1 MFEWI
6 FSIDAWI
13 TLATLSALEIV
24 LGIDNII
31 FLAILVSKLPPEHRD
46 KGRILGL
53 AFAMITRI
61 LLLLSLFWVMKLVTP
76 LFSVLGNEISGRDLV
91 LLLGGLF
98 LIVKS
103 IKEIKEQ
110 ISHQEES
117 QSHFKASNKLW
128 IVVAEIAVIDI
139 VFSLDSVITAVGIA
153 QDVTIM
159 IIAVII
165 AVAVMLFASKPIAD
179 FVEKYPSIK
188 ILALAF
194 LVLIGVVLV
203 AESFDIHID
212 KAYIYTA
219 MAFALVVQIL
229 NILDQRKEKMAK
241 DANGIEL
248 NTGDSV
254 SVIKDLKVK
263 GVSTTLKRGT
273 TIKNIKLTSKEGEIE
288 ARVDK
293 FGVIVLKTEF
303 LKKI

>member
-6 FSIDAWI
+6 FSVDAWVVLL
-13 TLATLSALEIV
+13 TLTALEIV

-76 LFSVLGNEISGRDLV
+76 LFSILGNEISGRDLV

-103 IKEIKEQ
+103 IKEIKES
-110 ISHQEES
+110 IMHQEES
-117 QSHFKASNKLW
+117 QSNIKISNKLW
-128 IVVAEIAVIDI
+128 VVVAEIAVIDI

-153 QDVTIM
+153 QDIEIM

-165 AVAVMLFASKPIAD
+165 AVLVMLFASKPIAD
-179 FVEKYPSIK
+179 FVEKYSSIK

-194 LVLIGVVLV
+194 LVMIGFVLV
-203 AESFDIHID
+203 CESFDIHID

-219 MAFALVVQIL
+219 MAFSLIVEIL
-229 NILDQRKEKMAK
+229 NIISQ
-241 DANGIEL
+241 
-248 NTGDSV
+248 
-254 SVIKDLKVK
+254 
-263 GVSTTLKRGT
+263 
-273 TIKNIKLTSKEGEIE
+273 
-288 ARVDK
+288 
-293 FGVIVLKTEF
+293 
-303 LKKI
+303 KKQTDNS

>member
-6 FSIDAWI
+6 FSVDAWVVLL
-13 TLATLSALEIV
+13 TLTALEIV

-76 LFSVLGNEISGRDLV
+76 LFSILGNEISGRDLV

-103 IKEIKEQ
+103 IKEIKES
-110 ISHQEES
+110 IMHQEES
-117 QSHFKASNKLW
+117 QSNIKISNKLW

-153 QDVTIM
+153 QDIEIM

-165 AVAVMLFASKPIAD
+165 AVLVMLFASKPIAD

-194 LVLIGVVLV
+194 LVMIGFVLV
-203 AESFDIHID
+203 CESFDIHID

-219 MAFALVVQIL
+219 MAFSLVVEIL
-229 NILDQRKEKMAK
+229 NIISQ
-241 DANGIEL
+241 
-248 NTGDSV
+248 
-254 SVIKDLKVK
+254 
-263 GVSTTLKRGT
+263 
-273 TIKNIKLTSKEGEIE
+273 
-288 ARVDK
+288 
-293 FGVIVLKTEF
+293 
-303 LKKI
+303 KKQTNNS

>member
-179 FVEKYPSIK
+179 FV
-188 ILALAF
+188 
-194 LVLIGVVLV
+194 
-203 AESFDIHID
+203 
-212 KAYIYTA
+212 
-219 MAFALVVQIL
+219 
-229 NILDQRKEKMAK
+229 
-241 DANGIEL
+241 
-248 NTGDSV
+248 
-254 SVIKDLKVK
+254 
-263 GVSTTLKRGT
+263 
-273 TIKNIKLTSKEGEIE
+273 KNIQAL
-288 ARVDK
+288 K
-293 FGVIVLKTEF
+293 F
-303 LKKI
+303 

>member
-6 FSIDAWI
+6 FSVDAWVVLL
-13 TLATLSALEIV
+13 TLTALEIV

-76 LFSVLGNEISGRDLV
+76 LFSILGNEISGRDLV
-91 LLLGGLF
+91 LLFGGLF

-103 IKEIKEQ
+103 IKEIKES
-110 ISHQEES
+110 IMYQEES
-117 QSHFKASNKLW
+117 QSNIKISNKLW
-128 IVVAEIAVIDI
+128 VVVAEIAVIDI

-153 QDVTIM
+153 QDIEIM
-159 IIAVII
+159 IIAVIV
-165 AVAVMLFASKPIAD
+165 AVLVMLFASKPIAD

-194 LVLIGVVLV
+194 LVMIGFVLV
-203 AESFDIHID
+203 CESFDIHID

-219 MAFALVVQIL
+219 MAFSLVVEIL
-229 NILDQRKEKMAK
+229 NI
-241 DANGIEL
+241 
-248 NTGDSV
+248 V
-254 SVIKDLKVK
+254 SQ
-263 GVSTTLKRGT
+263 
-273 TIKNIKLTSKEGEIE
+273 
-288 ARVDK
+288 
-293 FGVIVLKTEF
+293 
-303 LKKI
+303 KKQTDNS

>member
-6 FSIDAWI
+6 FSVDAWVVLL
-13 TLATLSALEIV
+13 TLTALEIV

-61 LLLLSLFWVMKLVTP
+61 LLLLSLFWVMKLVAP
-76 LFSVLGNEISGRDLV
+76 LFSILGNEISGRDLV

-103 IKEIKEQ
+103 IKEIKES
-110 ISHQEES
+110 IMHQEES
-117 QSHFKASNKLW
+117 QSNIKISNKLW
-128 IVVAEIAVIDI
+128 VVVAEIAVIDI

-153 QDVTIM
+153 QDIEIM
-159 IIAVII
+159 IIAVIV
-165 AVAVMLFASKPIAD
+165 AVLVMLFASKPIAD

-194 LVLIGVVLV
+194 LVMIGFVLV
-203 AESFDIHID
+203 CESFDIHID

-219 MAFALVVQIL
+219 MAFSLIVEIL
-229 NILDQRKEKMAK
+229 NIISQ
-241 DANGIEL
+241 
-248 NTGDSV
+248 
-254 SVIKDLKVK
+254 
-263 GVSTTLKRGT
+263 
-273 TIKNIKLTSKEGEIE
+273 
-288 ARVDK
+288 
-293 FGVIVLKTEF
+293 
-303 LKKI
+303 KKQTNNS

>member
-6 FSIDAWI
+6 FSVDAWVVLL
-13 TLATLSALEIV
+13 TLTALEIV

-76 LFSVLGNEISGRDLV
+76 LFSILGNEISGRDLV

-103 IKEIKEQ
+103 IKEIKES
-110 ISHQEES
+110 IIHQEKS
-117 QSHFKASNKLW
+117 QSNIKISNKLW
-128 IVVAEIAVIDI
+128 VVVAEIAVIDI

-153 QDVTIM
+153 QDIEIM

-165 AVAVMLFASKPIAD
+165 AVLVMLFASKPIAD

-194 LVLIGVVLV
+194 LVMIGFVLV
-203 AESFDIHID
+203 CESFDIHID

-219 MAFALVVQIL
+219 MAFSLIVEIL
-229 NILDQRKEKMAK
+229 NIISQ
-241 DANGIEL
+241 
-248 NTGDSV
+248 
-254 SVIKDLKVK
+254 
-263 GVSTTLKRGT
+263 
-273 TIKNIKLTSKEGEIE
+273 
-288 ARVDK
+288 
-293 FGVIVLKTEF
+293 
-303 LKKI
+303 KKQTNNS

>member
-6 FSIDAWI
+6 FSVDAWVVLL
-13 TLATLSALEIV
+13 TLTALEIV

-46 KGRILGL
+46 KGRVLGL

-76 LFSVLGNEISGRDLV
+76 LFSILGNEISGRDLV

-103 IKEIKEQ
+103 IKEIKES
-110 ISHQEES
+110 ITHQEES
-117 QSHFKASNKLW
+117 QSNIKISNKLW

-153 QDVTIM
+153 QDIEIM

-165 AVAVMLFASKPIAD
+165 AVLVMLFASKPIAD
-179 FVEKYPSIK
+179 FVEKYPNIK

-194 LVLIGVVLV
+194 LVMIGFVLV
-203 AESFDIHID
+203 CESFDIHID
-212 KAYIYTA
+212 KAYIYVA
-219 MAFALVVQIL
+219 MAFSLVVEIL
-229 NILDQRKEKMAK
+229 NIISQ
-241 DANGIEL
+241 
-248 NTGDSV
+248 
-254 SVIKDLKVK
+254 
-263 GVSTTLKRGT
+263 
-273 TIKNIKLTSKEGEIE
+273 
-288 ARVDK
+288 
-293 FGVIVLKTEF
+293 
-303 LKKI
+303 KKQTNNS

>member
-6 FSIDAWI
+6 FSVDAWVVLL
-13 TLATLSALEIV
+13 TLTALEIV

-76 LFSVLGNEISGRDLV
+76 LFSILGNEISGRDLV

-103 IKEIKEQ
+103 IKEIKES
-110 ISHQEES
+110 IMHQEES
-117 QSHFKASNKLW
+117 QSNIKISNKLW
-128 IVVAEIAVIDI
+128 VVVAEIAVIDI

-153 QDVTIM
+153 QDIEIM
-159 IIAVII
+159 IIAVIV
-165 AVAVMLFASKPIAD
+165 AVLVMLFASKPIAN

-194 LVLIGVVLV
+194 LVMIGFVLV
-203 AESFDIHID
+203 CESFDIHID

-219 MAFALVVQIL
+219 MAFSLIVEIL
-229 NILDQRKEKMAK
+229 NIISQ
-241 DANGIEL
+241 
-248 NTGDSV
+248 
-254 SVIKDLKVK
+254 
-263 GVSTTLKRGT
+263 
-273 TIKNIKLTSKEGEIE
+273 
-288 ARVDK
+288 
-293 FGVIVLKTEF
+293 
-303 LKKI
+303 KKQTDNS

>member
-6 FSIDAWI
+6 FSVDAWVVLL
-13 TLATLSALEIV
+13 TLTALEIV

-46 KGRILGL
+46 KGRVLGL

-76 LFSVLGNEISGRDLV
+76 LFSILGNEISGRDLV

-103 IKEIKEQ
+103 IKEIKES
-110 ISHQEES
+110 ITHQEES
-117 QSHFKASNKLW
+117 QSNIKISNKLW

-153 QDVTIM
+153 QDIEIM

-165 AVAVMLFASKPIAD
+165 AVLVMLFASKPIAD
-179 FVEKYPSIK
+179 FVEKYPNIK

-194 LVLIGVVLV
+194 LVMIGFVLV
-203 AESFDIHID
+203 CESFDIHID
-212 KAYIYTA
+212 KAYIYVA
-219 MAFALVVQIL
+219 MTFSLVVEIL
-229 NILDQRKEKMAK
+229 NIISQ
-241 DANGIEL
+241 
-248 NTGDSV
+248 
-254 SVIKDLKVK
+254 
-263 GVSTTLKRGT
+263 
-273 TIKNIKLTSKEGEIE
+273 
-288 ARVDK
+288 
-293 FGVIVLKTEF
+293 
-303 LKKI
+303 KKQTNNS

>member
-6 FSIDAWI
+6 FSVDAWVVLL
-13 TLATLSALEIV
+13 TLTALEIV

-76 LFSVLGNEISGRDLV
+76 LFSILGNEISGRDLV

-103 IKEIKEQ
+103 IKEIKES
-110 ISHQEES
+110 IMHQEES
-117 QSHFKASNKLW
+117 QSNIKISNKLW
-128 IVVAEIAVIDI
+128 VVVAEIAVIDI

-153 QDVTIM
+153 QDIEIM
-159 IIAVII
+159 IIAVIV
-165 AVAVMLFASKPIAD
+165 AVLVMLFASKPIAD

-194 LVLIGVVLV
+194 LVMVGFVLV
-203 AESFDIHID
+203 CESFDIHID

-219 MAFALVVQIL
+219 MAFSLIVEIL
-229 NILDQRKEKMAK
+229 NIISQ
-241 DANGIEL
+241 
-248 NTGDSV
+248 
-254 SVIKDLKVK
+254 
-263 GVSTTLKRGT
+263 
-273 TIKNIKLTSKEGEIE
+273 
-288 ARVDK
+288 
-293 FGVIVLKTEF
+293 
-303 LKKI
+303 KKQTNNS

>member
-6 FSIDAWI
+6 FSVDAWVVLL
-13 TLATLSALEIV
+13 TLTALEIV

-76 LFSVLGNEISGRDLV
+76 LFSILGNEISGRDLV

-103 IKEIKEQ
+103 IKEIKES
-110 ISHQEES
+110 IMHQEES
-117 QSHFKASNKLW
+117 QSSIKISNKLW
-128 IVVAEIAVIDI
+128 VVVAEIAVIDI

-153 QDVTIM
+153 QDIEIM

-165 AVAVMLFASKPIAD
+165 AVLVMLFASKPIAD

-194 LVLIGVVLV
+194 LVMIGFVLV
-203 AESFDIHID
+203 CESFDIHID

-219 MAFALVVQIL
+219 MAFSLIVEIL
-229 NILDQRKEKMAK
+229 NIISQ
-241 DANGIEL
+241 
-248 NTGDSV
+248 
-254 SVIKDLKVK
+254 
-263 GVSTTLKRGT
+263 
-273 TIKNIKLTSKEGEIE
+273 
-288 ARVDK
+288 
-293 FGVIVLKTEF
+293 
-303 LKKI
+303 KKQTNNS

>member
-6 FSIDAWI
+6 FSVDAWVVLF
-13 TLATLSALEIV
+13 TLTALEIV

-53 AFAMITRI
+53 AFAMLTRI

-91 LLLGGLF
+91 LILGGLF

-103 IKEIKEQ
+103 IKEIKES
-110 ISHQEES
+110 INHKEQE
-117 QSHFKASNKLW
+117 QSNIKISNKLW

-153 QDVTIM
+153 QDIEIM
-159 IIAVII
+159 IIAVIM
-165 AVAVMLFASKPIAD
+165 AVLVMLFASKPIAD

-194 LVLIGVVLV
+194 LVMIGFVLV
-203 AESFDIHID
+203 SDGFDIHID
-212 KAYIYTA
+212 KAYIYVA
-219 MAFALVVQIL
+219 MVFSLVVEIL
-229 NILDQRKEKMAK
+229 NIISQKQNK
-241 DANGIEL
+241 D
-248 NTGDSV
+248 
-254 SVIKDLKVK
+254 
-263 GVSTTLKRGT
+263 
-273 TIKNIKLTSKEGEIE
+273 
-288 ARVDK
+288 
-293 FGVIVLKTEF
+293 
-303 LKKI
+303 

>member
-61 LLLLSLFWVMKLVTP
+61 LLLSLFWVMKLVTP

-110 ISHQEES
+110 
-117 QSHFKASNKLW
+117 
-128 IVVAEIAVIDI
+128 
-139 VFSLDSVITAVGIA
+139 FSSRRK
-153 QDVTIM
+153 
-159 IIAVII
+159 
-165 AVAVMLFASKPIAD
+165 SK
-179 FVEKYPSIK
+179 
-188 ILALAF
+188 
-194 LVLIGVVLV
+194 
-203 AESFDIHID
+203 SF
-212 KAYIYTA
+212 
-219 MAFALVVQIL
+219 
-229 NILDQRKEKMAK
+229 
-241 DANGIEL
+241 
-248 NTGDSV
+248 
-254 SVIKDLKVK
+254 
-263 GVSTTLKRGT
+263 
-273 TIKNIKLTSKEGEIE
+273 
-288 ARVDK
+288 
-293 FGVIVLKTEF
+293 
-303 LKKI
+303 

>member
-6 FSIDAWI
+6 FSPDAWI
-13 TLATLSALEIV
+13 TLLTLSALEIV

-31 FLAILVSKLPPEHRD
+31 LIAILVSKLPPQHRD

-53 AFAMITRI
+53 GFAMLTRI
-61 LLLLSLFWVMKLVTP
+61 LLLLSLFWVMKLIKP
-76 LFSVLGNEISGRDLV
+76 LFSVFGNEISGRDLV

-110 ISHQEES
+110 ISQKQESE
-117 QSHFKASNKLW
+117 SHFKVSNKLW

-153 QDVTIM
+153 QDVSIM
-159 IIAVII
+159 IIAVMI
-165 AVAVMLFASKPIAD
+165 AVGVMLFASKPIAD

-219 MAFALVVQIL
+219 MAFALGVQIL
-229 NILDQRKEKMAK
+229 NILNERKEKN
-241 DANGIEL
+241 D
-248 NTGDSV
+248 
-254 SVIKDLKVK
+254 
-263 GVSTTLKRGT
+263 
-273 TIKNIKLTSKEGEIE
+273 
-288 ARVDK
+288 
-293 FGVIVLKTEF
+293 
-303 LKKI
+303 

>member
-6 FSIDAWI
+6 FSVDAWVVLL
-13 TLATLSALEIV
+13 TLTALEIV

-76 LFSVLGNEISGRDLV
+76 LFSILGNEISGRDLV

-103 IKEIKEQ
+103 IKEIKES
-110 ISHQEES
+110 IMHQEES
-117 QSHFKASNKLW
+117 QSNIKISNKLW
-128 IVVAEIAVIDI
+128 VVVAEIAVIDI

-153 QDVTIM
+153 QDIEIM

-165 AVAVMLFASKPIAD
+165 AVLVMLFASKPIAD

-194 LVLIGVVLV
+194 LVMIGFVLV
-203 AESFDIHID
+203 CESFDIHID

-219 MAFALVVQIL
+219 MAFSLIVEIL
-229 NILDQRKEKMAK
+229 NIISQK
-241 DANGIEL
+241 
-248 NTGDSV
+248 
-254 SVIKDLKVK
+254 
-263 GVSTTLKRGT
+263 KRT
-273 TIKNIKLTSKEGEIE
+273 NNS
-288 ARVDK
+288 
-293 FGVIVLKTEF
+293 
-303 LKKI
+303 

>member
-6 FSIDAWI
+6 FSIDAWV
-13 TLATLSALEIV
+13 TLATLSVLEIV

-31 FLAILVSKLPPEHRD
+31 FLAILVSKLPPKHRD

-61 LLLLSLFWVMKLVTP
+61 LLLLSLFWVMKLTMP
-76 LFSVLGNEISGRDLV
+76 LFSVFGNEISGRDLV
-91 LLLGGLF
+91 LLLGGIF

-103 IKEIKEQ
+103 MKEIKEQ
-110 ISHQEES
+110 ISHKQESE
-117 QSHFKASNKLW
+117 SHFKISNKLW

-153 QDVTIM
+153 QDVTLM
-159 IIAVII
+159 IIAIII
-165 AVAVMLFASKPIAD
+165 AVGVMLFASKTIAD

-194 LVLIGVVLV
+194 LVLVGVVLV

-219 MAFALVVQIL
+219 MTFALAVQIL
-229 NILDQRKEKMAK
+229 NILDQRKEKN
-241 DANGIEL
+241 DY
-248 NTGDSV
+248 
-254 SVIKDLKVK
+254 
-263 GVSTTLKRGT
+263 
-273 TIKNIKLTSKEGEIE
+273 KN
-288 ARVDK
+288 
-293 FGVIVLKTEF
+293 
-303 LKKI
+303 

>member
-6 FSIDAWI
+6 FSVDAWVVLL
-13 TLATLSALEIV
+13 TLTALEIV

-76 LFSVLGNEISGRDLV
+76 LFSILGNEISGRDLV

-103 IKEIKEQ
+103 IKEIKEN
-110 ISHQEES
+110 IMHQEES
-117 QSHFKASNKLW
+117 QSNIKVSNKLW
-128 IVVAEIAVIDI
+128 VVVAEIAVIDI

-153 QDVTIM
+153 QDIEIM

-165 AVAVMLFASKPIAD
+165 AVLVMLFASKPIAD

-194 LVLIGVVLV
+194 LVMIGFVLV
-203 AESFDIHID
+203 CESFDIHID

-219 MAFALVVQIL
+219 MAFSLIVEIL
-229 NILDQRKEKMAK
+229 NIISQ
-241 DANGIEL
+241 
-248 NTGDSV
+248 
-254 SVIKDLKVK
+254 
-263 GVSTTLKRGT
+263 
-273 TIKNIKLTSKEGEIE
+273 
-288 ARVDK
+288 
-293 FGVIVLKTEF
+293 
-303 LKKI
+303 KKQTDNS

>member
-6 FSIDAWI
+6 FSVDAWVVLL
-13 TLATLSALEIV
+13 TLTALEIV

-61 LLLLSLFWVMKLVTP
+61 LLLLSLFWVMKLVMP

-103 IKEIKEQ
+103 IKEIKES
-110 ISHQEES
+110 IMHQEES
-117 QSHFKASNKLW
+117 QSNIKISNKLW
-128 IVVAEIAVIDI
+128 VVVAEIAVIDI

-153 QDVTIM
+153 QDIEIM
-159 IIAVII
+159 IIAVIV
-165 AVAVMLFASKPIAD
+165 AVLVMLFASKPIAD

-194 LVLIGVVLV
+194 LVMIGFVLV
-203 AESFDIHID
+203 CESFDIHID

-219 MAFALVVQIL
+219 MAFSLIVEIL
-229 NILDQRKEKMAK
+229 NIISQ
-241 DANGIEL
+241 
-248 NTGDSV
+248 
-254 SVIKDLKVK
+254 
-263 GVSTTLKRGT
+263 
-273 TIKNIKLTSKEGEIE
+273 
-288 ARVDK
+288 
-293 FGVIVLKTEF
+293 
-303 LKKI
+303 KKQTNNS

>member
-6 FSIDAWI
+6 FSVDAWVVLL
-13 TLATLSALEIV
+13 TLTALEIV

-61 LLLLSLFWVMKLVTP
+61 LLLLSLFWVMKLVAP
-76 LFSVLGNEISGRDLV
+76 LFSILGNEISGRDLV

-103 IKEIKEQ
+103 IKEIKES
-110 ISHQEES
+110 IMRQEES
-117 QSHFKASNKLW
+117 QSNIKISNKLW
-128 IVVAEIAVIDI
+128 VVVAEIAVIDI

-153 QDVTIM
+153 QDIEIM

-165 AVAVMLFASKPIAD
+165 AVLVMLFASKPIAD

-194 LVLIGVVLV
+194 LVMIGFVLV
-203 AESFDIHID
+203 CESFDIHID

-219 MAFALVVQIL
+219 MAFSLIVEIL
-229 NILDQRKEKMAK
+229 NIISQ
-241 DANGIEL
+241 
-248 NTGDSV
+248 
-254 SVIKDLKVK
+254 
-263 GVSTTLKRGT
+263 
-273 TIKNIKLTSKEGEIE
+273 
-288 ARVDK
+288 
-293 FGVIVLKTEF
+293 
-303 LKKI
+303 KKQTDNS

>member
-6 FSIDAWI
+6 FSVDAWVVLL
-13 TLATLSALEIV
+13 TLTALEIV

-103 IKEIKEQ
+103 IKEIKES
-110 ISHQEES
+110 IMHQEES
-117 QSHFKASNKLW
+117 QSNIKISNKLW
-128 IVVAEIAVIDI
+128 VVVAEIAVIDI

-153 QDVTIM
+153 QDIEIM
-159 IIAVII
+159 IIAVIV
-165 AVAVMLFASKPIAD
+165 AVLVMLFASKPIAD

-194 LVLIGVVLV
+194 LVMIGFVLV
-203 AESFDIHID
+203 CESFDIYID

-219 MAFALVVQIL
+219 MAFSLIVEIL
-229 NILDQRKEKMAK
+229 NIISQ
-241 DANGIEL
+241 
-248 NTGDSV
+248 
-254 SVIKDLKVK
+254 
-263 GVSTTLKRGT
+263 
-273 TIKNIKLTSKEGEIE
+273 
-288 ARVDK
+288 
-293 FGVIVLKTEF
+293 
-303 LKKI
+303 KKQINNS